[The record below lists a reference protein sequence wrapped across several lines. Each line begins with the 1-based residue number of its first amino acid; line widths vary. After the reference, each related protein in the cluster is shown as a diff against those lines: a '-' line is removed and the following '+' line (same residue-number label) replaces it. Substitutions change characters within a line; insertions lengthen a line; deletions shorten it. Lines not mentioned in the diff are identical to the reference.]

1 MEYYSAIKKEEILPF
16 VTTWLDL
23 EGIMLSEINQR
34 KTNTVL
40 LDSYVEYKKKKSKP
54 TNTDIKIRLVVNR
67 RELGWV

>member
-1 MEYYSAIKKEEILPF
+1 MEHYSAIKKNEILPF
-16 VTTWLDL
+16 VTIRMNRDS
-23 EGIMLSEINQR
+23 IMPSEINQR